1 MPFPNP
7 KLRKSPEIK
16 TNKKVAVKWSV
27 INYFISEFW
36 ILFFRTWE
44 ANVDFDF
51 NACKHFLYISRFLK
65 TWRLKKWEKQSVRM
79 KCSLENWDSNLLLA
93 PHKAVDNTTKTPRT
107 YWCKDIIPG
116 KMRNFFLYI
125 IDYWLLCSYFEKQ

>member
-27 INYFISEFW
+27 INFISEFW
-36 ILFFRTWE
+36 ILFFRTGE

-51 NACKHFLYISRFLK
+51 NTCKHFLYISRFLK
-65 TWRLKKWEKQSVRM
+65 TWRLKKWEKQSVGM

-107 YWCKDIIPG
+107 DILMHRHYSWHNA
-116 KMRNFFLYI
+116 KFFFI
-125 IDYWLLCSYFEKQ
+125 HNQLLVTL